1 MCAACF
7 LVSALL
13 LAGQLLRRRFSVFDR
28 IYVPASVIAGTL
40 GLVVVQLASRHWL
53 PGPIEAFVAQAAG
66 SLRNWPATMIAIVFA
81 AMLLQRSTRALRLG
95 LRPTLCEGVMVW
107 IIAVGQT
114 AIGLTL
120 TWLVIQ
126 PFYDVPNAFGMLVE
140 TGMAGGHGTAA
151 AMGQVFMTPEIAFPV
166 GLDLGLLMATA
177 GLVYGTISGIVWI
190 NVAVRAGLATP
201 RGEREAD
208 GIAVAASSR
217 AQRLKPEGE
226 YEYEGEPEHEHEQE
240 GVETRELGHNR
251 LVLGRLVRQFVWI
264 LAAYLVGLGLQAGV
278 GGVAARLDAG
288 GAKPQTVTIDDHAEQ
303 AAPVLEKLRWVSLV
317 GSFPLFIY
325 TLFGG
330 LLIGQA
336 LVFAGRGQWLDGQA
350 SGRISGVAM
359 DLLVVAAI
367 STLNLDAVV
376 AYLWPIVIL
385 FTGGAIWSA
394 VCLFVFSPRLLPR
407 SHWFELGLINYG
419 MSTGTTA
426 TGFVLL
432 RLVDPQL
439 QTDAAKHYALAAPLS
454 APFVGGGV
462 ITIGLPL
469 LVLERVPIGLSAIV
483 LSVAVV
489 LLILLGL
496 RLAAPAGDRL
506 PENFAR

>member
-1 MCAACF
+1 
-7 LVSALL
+7 
-13 LAGQLLRRRFSVFDR
+13 
-28 IYVPASVIAGTL
+28 
-40 GLVVVQLASRHWL
+40 
-53 PGPIEAFVAQAAG
+53 
-66 SLRNWPATMIAIVFA
+66 
-81 AMLLQRSTRALRLG
+81 
-95 LRPTLCEGVMVW
+95 
-107 IIAVGQT
+107 
-114 AIGLTL
+114 
-120 TWLVIQ
+120 
-126 PFYDVPNAFGMLVE
+126 
-140 TGMAGGHGTAA
+140 
-151 AMGQVFMTPEIAFPV
+151 
-166 GLDLGLLMATA
+166 
-177 GLVYGTISGIVWI
+177 
-190 NVAVRAGLATP
+190 
-201 RGEREAD
+201 
-208 GIAVAASSR
+208 
-217 AQRLKPEGE
+217 
-226 YEYEGEPEHEHEQE
+226 
-240 GVETRELGHNR
+240 
-251 LVLGRLVRQFVWI
+251 
-264 LAAYLVGLGLQAGV
+264 
-278 GGVAARLDAG
+278 
-288 GAKPQTVTIDDHAEQ
+288 
-303 AAPVLEKLRWVSLV
+303 
-317 GSFPLFIY
+317 
-325 TLFGG
+325 
-330 LLIGQA
+330 
-336 LVFAGRGQWLDGQA
+336 
-350 SGRISGVAM
+350 M

-367 STLNLDAVV
+367 STLNHDAVV

>member
-1 MCAACF
+1 MIAACI
-7 LVSALL
+7 LVAGLL
-13 LAGQLLRRRFSVFDR
+13 LAGHLLRRRFSIFDR

-40 GLVVVQLASRHWL
+40 GLVVVQLASRAE
-53 PGPIEAFVAQAAG
+53 PPASVEAFVAQAAG
-66 SLRNWPATMIAIVFA
+66 SLRSWPATMIAIVFA

-107 IIAVGQT
+107 IIALGQT

-166 GLDLGLLMATA
+166 GFDLGLLMATA

-208 GIAVAASSR
+208 ETAVAAPMLD
-217 AQRLKPEGE
+217 QRPED
-226 YEYEGEPEHEHEQE
+226 EGEPECEPEPEHER
-240 GVETRELGHNR
+240 VEPRELEHNR
-251 LVLGRLVRQFVWI
+251 LVFGRLVRQFVWI

-278 GGVAARLDAG
+278 GGVAARLDAA
-288 GAKPQTVTIDDHAEQ
+288 GAEPKPVSPLGDAEQ

-330 LLIGQA
+330 LLIGQT
-336 LVFAGRGQWLDGQA
+336 LVFAGRGEWLDGQA
-350 SGRISGVAM
+350 SGRISGAAM

-376 AYLWPIVIL
+376 AYLWPIAIL

-394 VCLFVFSPRLLPR
+394 ICLFVFSPRLLPR

-469 LVLERVPIGLSAIV
+469 LVLERVPIGLSAIA

-496 RLAAPAGDRL
+496 RLAAPAGEH
-506 PENFAR
+506 PTT